1 VTLLLGWTQSII
13 PNVQAFSPPPLLL
26 KTLGEFLKAG
36 KLERQSQI
44 PSPPQPP
51 LSQPPNNIAYYP
63 TTSTT
68 TTTTTITTPAYDPLN
83 PPLKVIRPGDILWTP
98 GYLGN
103 DFDFF
108 PFYAT
113 EMCGSCTFDRKTSIW
128 KGTVVDGTDDK
139 STSSNNNGLI
149 GVRSVLE
156 GGNGGL
162 IGIRSLPNVQYDV
175 SHCRGLLV
183 TVKLLSSPDNM
194 PKEIKFKTRNTYDA
208 MDGTTFTTPL
218 DTAWPGEDT
227 CCTTWNIDFDR
238 QIPTQFARVV
248 HRHEAFNK
256 TTLTGLKF
264 VYSKLRYENEMT
276 PYFALGTIEM
286 ELVGIQAY

>member
-1 VTLLLGWTQSII
+1 
-13 PNVQAFSPPPLLL
+13 VQ
-26 KTLGEFLKAG
+26 
-36 KLERQSQI
+36 QQQ
-44 PSPPQPP
+44 QPI
-51 LSQPPNNIAYYP
+51 SSNIGHSRSTTS

-68 TTTTTITTPAYDPLN
+68 TTTTTLTTNTPAYDPLN
-83 PPLKVIRPGDILWTP
+83 PPLKIIHPGDQLWIP

-103 DFDFF
+103 DFEFF
-108 PFYAT
+108 PFYST
-113 EMCGSCTFDRKTSIW
+113 EMLCGSCTFDRKTSIW
-128 KGTVVDGTDDK
+128 KGTVVDGNDDK
-139 STSSNNNGLI
+139 NPSWI

-175 SHCRGLLV
+175 TNCRGLLV
-183 TVKLLSSPDNM
+183 TVKLLSSPDGKR
-194 PKEIKFKTRNTYDA
+194 KEIKFKTRNTYDA

-218 DTAWPGEDT
+218 DTSEPGLDDT
-227 CCTTWNIDFDR
+227 LRTTWNIDFDR

-248 HRHEAFNK
+248 QNRQRDDAFFNK
-256 TTLTGLKF
+256 NTLTGLKF

-276 PYFALGTIEM
+276 EFFALGTIEM